1 MAQTAIG
8 RRSNSDEPRNHLTGL
23 PHGLWKRIE
32 RDIIDERET
41 EIKHNSQLIF
51 LDPWNLSRVFYTL
64 RKRLR
69 DMGYNITDLV
79 KIRPKIHTYVKEY
92 CDSKGIKR
100 HDIGIFTADR
110 ALLAYRGE
118 LYSVGFDRIIKLA
131 ELGTDIICIEKKN
144 IVDRLVRF
152 TDNFGIAL
160 VQSQGFM
167 SEYGGMLVEIAK
179 EHGANVAILTDF
191 DDSGV
196 LLGYQLKGVVR
207 FGIDPEAI
215 NEINNIL
222 LQHGKG
228 NISISLLEEEYKR
241 STGNSGKIADEKQN
255 HWKVLKDLVDG
266 WYKDKDD
273 KQHYSIKG
281 DSHMENYHNYLNKE
295 IYPSGVD
302 NVDNESYIEYLRTRR
317 IELDSLMTFVPT
329 EVFWIWLRNKILGVF
344 PKRDHNRTVIIPS
357 FVYTPAM
364 NEFTEKLQ
372 IYLSKKLESKLMQT
386 RTDLKKENVLI
397 DLNKKE
403 KKIKNEMFSYL
414 LDDIE
419 IMYFDAALRN
429 FTNQHLGE
437 T

>member
-1 MAQTAIG
+1 LEVG
-8 RRSNSDEPRNHLTGL
+8 RSNSNKPRHSLTGL
-23 PHGLWKRIE
+23 PHGLWKRIQ

-41 EIKHNSQLIF
+41 ETKRNSKLIF

-69 DMGYNITDLV
+69 DMGYNVTDLV
-79 KIRPKIHTYVKEY
+79 KIRTKIHTYVKEY
-92 CDSKGIKR
+92 CDLKGIKR

-118 LYSVGFDRIIKLA
+118 LYSVGFERIIRLA

-152 TDNFGIAL
+152 TNNFGIAL

-167 SEYGGMLVEIAK
+167 SEYGGMLVKIAK
-179 EHGANVAILTDF
+179 QHGANIAILTDF

-196 LLGYQLKGVVR
+196 LLGYQLNGIVR
-207 FGIDPEAI
+207 FGIDPETV

-222 LQHGKG
+222 LERGKG
-228 NISISLLEEEYKR
+228 NISISLLEEEYKHSKENPR
-241 STGNSGKIADEKQN
+241 EIDDEKQN
-255 HWKVLKDLVDG
+255 HWKVLKDLADG
-266 WYKDKDD
+266 WYKDKND

-281 DSHMENYHNYLNKE
+281 DSHMENYFNYLKKE
-295 IYPSGVD
+295 VYPGGISS
-302 NVDNESYIEYLRTRR
+302 ELYFEYLETRR

-344 PKRDHNRTVIIPS
+344 PKRDHNRTVNIPS
-357 FVYTPAM
+357 FVYTTAM

-372 IYLSKKLESKLMQT
+372 IFLSKKLESKIIQT
-386 RTDLKKENVLI
+386 RTDLKKEKMLI
-397 DLNKKE
+397 DLNKTE
-403 KKIKNEMFSYL
+403 KKIENEMFSYL

-419 IMYFDAALRN
+419 IIYFDAALRN
-429 FTNQHLGE
+429 FTDQHLGE